1 MLVLLM
7 QKFLC
12 EAVRLLTVAIILD
25 ISITTITMTTT
36 TTTSIIVNYYFYYYI
51 WLWTICRW
59 FKSLQVHWVGRNL
72 VPTVESPE
80 RKWDR
85 SLTRWHFWGLMTKKY
100 RVFLYL
106 YVKVFKIISLVG
118 SMNLHGHLIH
128 TFKYHL
134 WWKYFRKIELSNSQ
148 ITIIYSKFCSI
159 KFQKIFFKLWF
170 CSEPFVNNSEL
181 IISALIIFSTYNF
194 RNS

>member
-85 SLTRWHFWGLMTKKY
+85 SLTRWHFWGLMTKKN
-100 RVFLYL
+100 RVFYTYMLKCL
-106 YVKVFKIISLVG
+106 KSSPWLVPWIFMATSFILLNTIYDG
-118 SMNLHGHLIH
+118 NTLG
-128 TFKYHL
+128 K
-134 WWKYFRKIELSNSQ
+134 LS
-148 ITIIYSKFCSI
+148 
-159 KFQKIFFKLWF
+159 FQTHRL
-170 CSEPFVNNSEL
+170 P
-181 IISALIIFSTYNF
+181 
-194 RNS
+194 